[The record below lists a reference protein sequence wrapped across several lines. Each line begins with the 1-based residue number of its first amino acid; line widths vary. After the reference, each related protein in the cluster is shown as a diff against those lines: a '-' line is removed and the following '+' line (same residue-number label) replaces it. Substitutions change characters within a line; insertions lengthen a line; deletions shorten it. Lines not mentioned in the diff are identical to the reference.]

1 MKRMAL
7 AVVAAACAASA
18 TAADAP
24 YRLPSP
30 AFPPSAQITP
40 GGTILALVSSR
51 PSVGDDGAWVKRNR
65 VDLREYNVPGAI
77 GRNLP
82 LDELPGFVATDY
94 RGLRLVRAIRQQR
107 TILLIYGRDFASGR
121 VLVAVNLSGR
131 IRYALDF
138 VNYGRAGPGA
148 LVYQELVW
156 AAEAG
161 GTLYVETSHLT
172 YARDSNYR
180 NAYVTAIDLGTRKVR
195 WRSPALVANARR
207 FELYGNLI
215 VSGYGFTAETDYL
228 YLLDRRTGR
237 PIARLLLPTAADYIV
252 RKGSLLHVRTYDHDV
267 IAKLAPA

>member
-1 MKRMAL
+1 VKRVAI
-7 AVVAAACAASA
+7 AVVALACAATA
-18 TAADAP
+18 TAAEAP
-24 YRLPSP
+24 HRLPAP
-30 AFPPSAQITP
+30 AFPPAASIVP
-40 GGTILALVSSR
+40 GGTVLALVSSR
-51 PSVGDDGAWVKRNR
+51 PSVGDDGAWVRRNR
-65 VDLREYNVPGAI
+65 LDLREYNVPGAI

-121 VLVAVNLSGR
+121 VLVAANLSGR

-138 VNYGRAGPGA
+138 VNYGRTGPGA

-156 AAEAG
+156 AAETG
-161 GTLYVETSHLT
+161 GVLYVETSHST

-180 NAYVTAIDLGTRKVR
+180 NAYATAIDLATRKIR
-195 WRSPALVANARR
+195 WRSPALVANAKR

-215 VSGYGFTAETDYL
+215 VTGYGFTAETDYL

-252 RKGSLLHVRTYDHDV
+252 RKGSLLYVRTYDHDV
-267 IAKLAPA
+267 VARLLPA